1 MSLKKKLLTFLGNQ
15 DLDEFYLSEL
25 VNRFSDN
32 TIQGILSDLKS
43 YRGNE
48 ETTEEETTIDEST
61 EENSAHDAN
70 DTYYVFSDGNCKRNG
85 SVNCIA
91 GYSVLFTED
100 PNSSLY
106 KFNCTKVIV
115 ANPTNNKA
123 ELSGIKK
130 ICKTIYDNYKEFYN
144 KKIIICTDSNYSI
157 NCVTTWYLNWIEND
171 WITSKGEPVKNKEL
185 ISSIVYLI
193 NKLKKANI
201 IISFQHVN
209 SHMPEPINKKS
220 IDWILWRGNAIVDR
234 AINILLAKAKE
245 HVVANEPAPVKQT
258 NTTKQPITQTQVIKQ
273 QPAKQQITKQQP
285 KKLIIEKRG

>member
-1 MSLKKKLLTFLGNQ
+1 MSRSISLKKKLLTFLGNQ

-32 TIQGILSDLKS
+32 TIEAIISDLKA
-43 YRGNE
+43 YRGD
-48 ETTEEETTIDEST
+48 DEST
-61 EENSAHDAN
+61 ESTDTETDARYIDSAK
-70 DTYYVFSDGNCKRNG
+70 DTCYVFSDGNCKRNG

-100 PNSSLY
+100 QNSSLY

-123 ELSGIKK
+123 ELSGIKR

-157 NCVTTWYLNWIEND
+157 NCVTVWYPNWIEND

-201 IISFQHVN
+201 IITFQHVN
-209 SHMPEPINKKS
+209 AHMPEPTDKKS
-220 IDWILWRGNAIVDR
+220 MAWMLWRGNAIVDR
-234 AINILLAKAKE
+234 SINISLAKAKE
-245 HVVANEPAPVKQT
+245 HVVANEPAPAQPVKQ
-258 NTTKQPITQTQVIKQ
+258 KQTPQQKPQPKPQQKYTQQA
-273 QPAKQQITKQQP
+273 PP

>member
-1 MSLKKKLLTFLGNQ
+1 MSLKKKLLTFLGNT

-25 VNRFSDN
+25 VNRFSDD
-32 TIQGILSDLKS
+32 TLQGILSDLKS
-43 YRGNE
+43 YRGE
-48 ETTEEETTIDEST
+48 ETSDEST
-61 EENSAHDAN
+61 DDDMKTGNTKN
-70 DTYYVFSDGNCKRNG
+70 DKDTCYVFSDGNCKRNG

-123 ELSGIKK
+123 ELSGIKR

-157 NCVTTWYLNWIEND
+157 NCVTVWHSNWVEND

-201 IISFQHVN
+201 IVSFQHIN
-209 SHMPEPINKKS
+209 SHMPEPIDKKS
-220 IDWILWRGNAIVDR
+220 SDWMLWRGNAIVDR
-234 AINILLAKAKE
+234 SINVLLAKAKE
-245 HVVANEPAPVKQT
+245 HVVANDPTPQPKQQQ
-258 NTTKQPITQTQVIKQ
+258 KQHQQKQQQQKQHQQKQ
-273 QPAKQQITKQQP
+273 QPKQQQQP

>member
-32 TIQGILSDLKS
+32 TITSIISDLKS
-43 YRGNE
+43 YRDDE
-48 ETTEEETTIDEST
+48 EST
-61 EENSAHDAN
+61 ETSENTQNTDPESDLKSL
-70 DTYYVFSDGNCKRNG
+70 YVFSDGNCKRNG
-85 SVNCIA
+85 SINCIA

-100 PNSSLY
+100 QNSSLY

-123 ELSGIKK
+123 ELSGIKR

-144 KKIIICTDSNYSI
+144 KKIMICTDSNYSI
-157 NCVTTWYLNWIEND
+157 NCVTTWYPNWIENN

-201 IISFQHVN
+201 MITFQHVN
-209 SHMPEPINKKS
+209 SHMPEPTDKKS
-220 IDWILWRGNAIVDR
+220 LNWMLWRGNAIVDTS
-234 AINILLAKAKE
+234 INLLLAKAKE
-245 HVVANEPAPVKQT
+245 HVVANEPAQPVKPKQATPQKYNNTQQKQT
-258 NTTKQPITQTQVIKQ
+258 TSQKYTQQV
-273 QPAKQQITKQQP
+273 QP